1 MTSLQQRLHK
11 SKLNPPAVLA
21 IGFFSL
27 IIIGSFLLNLSMA
40 TKTGESVGYI
50 DALFTSSSAVC
61 VTGLVVV
68 NTGEFWSLF
77 GQIVIIIMIQI
88 GGLGFMT
95 MATLVALILG
105 KKINLKERLII
116 KEQLNQS
123 TMSGLVRLTKYVILL
138 TLAVE
143 GIGAILLATKFV
155 PIYGIGKGIWFSAF
169 HAISAFCNAGF
180 DITGNSMVPFVND
193 LGINIIISLFIIFGG
208 IGFSVIFDV
217 SKHRKFSKLSLHSK
231 LVLTITIILLL
242 SGTIIFYLI
251 EMNNPAT
258 LGALKEGSKFIA
270 SFFQSVVTRTA
281 GFNSLDIGSIK
292 DTSAFLFIIFMF
304 IGAGPAST
312 GGGVKLTTFGVIILA
327 ALTSVKGERDV
338 VAFKNRI
345 SNDIVRK
352 SLAIVTISITLI
364 IIVSFILTVTEDV
377 VFLELLFE
385 ATSAFGTVGLSR
397 GITPNLSNV
406 GKIIIMSTMY
416 IGRVG
421 PLTMAFAF
429 AQRRNKRN
437 YRYSEGNIMVG

>member
-27 IIIGSFLLNLSMA
+27 IIIGSFLLNLPMA

-193 LGINIIISLFIIFGG
+193 LGINIIISLLIIFGG

-327 ALTSVKGERDV
+327 VLTSVKGERDV